1 MGLLLMT
8 DAEAHLARLD
18 GPAAGNWVAIGQTLT
33 ALEQQSRADAS
44 GRPWQDVVLDRLEQS
59 GHPVSP
65 GHLYKIRRAFA
76 FLSELAPEAVNQ
88 TPPPKISAVEI
99 AERLKRLD
107 ADAGKQALQD
117 ALGPNPTPYISL
129 KKRYDE
135 ALKAQPEM
143 KSARHVA
150 WEKRKP
156 TGSESIRHDQAK
168 RTTHGTVTPAGSD
181 RDVPQLPNGLQRE
194 ASDLV
199 QKTWLSA
206 WNKAQEK
213 YSEMVKE
220 LKDKVASLEEELEL
234 AHEED
239 RLNKEENKNLAREI
253 RDLRGDNE
261 DFDY

>member
-1 MGLLLMT
+1 MT

-18 GPAAGNWVAIGQTLT
+18 GPTAGNWVAIGQTLT

-44 GRPWQDVVLDRLEQS
+44 GRPWQDVVLGRLEQS

-65 GHLYKIRRAFA
+65 GHLYKIRRAFV
-76 FLSELAPEAVNQ
+76 FLNEFAPEAVNQ

-99 AERLKRLD
+99 AERLRRLD
-107 ADAGKQALQD
+107 PDAGRQALQD
-117 ALGPNPTPYISL
+117 ALGPNPTPYVSL

-156 TGSESIRHDQAK
+156 TDSESVHHDEEKHAK
-168 RTTHGTVTPAGSD
+168 HSSAMPAGSD
-181 RDVPQLPNGLQRE
+181 HNVPLPPNELRKE
-194 ASDLV
+194 ANDIV

-206 WNKAQEK
+206 WSKAQEQ
-213 YSEMVKE
+213 YSEVIEE
-220 LKDKVASLEEELEL
+220 LKAKVASLEEELEL
-234 AHEED
+234 AHEEE
-239 RLNKEENKNLAREI
+239 RLYKEEIAILKRQVYEF
-253 RDLRGDNE
+253 RGYAD
-261 DFDY
+261 DIDYL